1 MTRTEVIQRM
11 IDFRGFKTYI
21 EIGSYRNENVKNL
34 KIDRKITVDPDP
46 DAYANYQMTSDQYFD
61 ENDEKFDIIFID
73 GLHEHSQVWR
83 DIRNSLEHLNPNGV
97 IVMHDC
103 MPKSEK
109 MQVWDNKSHQSE
121 EWTGDTWKAYYKAYG
136 ELSYKVYVVDTDYGC
151 GVIDTSEKYKEDI
164 NWKVDM
170 EELKYEDYLDLINR
184 NAYGVIPVSEY
195 VRRTRE

>member
-11 IDFRGFKTYI
+11 IDHRCFKTYL
-21 EIGSYRNENVKNL
+21 EVGSYRNENVKNL
-34 KIDRKITVDPDP
+34 KIDRKVTVDPDP
-46 DAYANYQMTSDQYFD
+46 DAYANYQMTSDQYFA
-61 ENDEKFDIIFID
+61 ESDEKFDIIFID

-83 DIRNSLEHLNPNGV
+83 DIRNSLEHLNPCGV

-109 MQVWDNKSHQSE
+109 MQVWDNKSHQTE

-151 GVIDTSEKYKEDI
+151 GVIDTSDKYKEDI

-170 EELKYEDYLDLINR
+170 EKLKYEDYLDLINR
-184 NAYGVIPVSEY
+184 DAYGVIPVSEY
-195 VRRTRE
+195 VRRTR